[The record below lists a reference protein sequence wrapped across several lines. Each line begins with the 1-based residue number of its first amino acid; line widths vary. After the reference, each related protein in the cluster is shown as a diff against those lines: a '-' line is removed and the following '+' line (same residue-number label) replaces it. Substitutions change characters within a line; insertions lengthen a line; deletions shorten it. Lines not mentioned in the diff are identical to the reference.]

1 MIISMIY
8 MDNAATTP
16 VHPKV
21 LEAMMPYFNVRYAN
35 PSGNYEFA
43 RKIRKD
49 VENARSIIAGTL
61 GARPEEIY
69 FTSGGTEGDNWAVKA
84 AAFDRGH
91 GHIISTNVEHKAM
104 LNTLEWI
111 ESQGFEKDLAEADGS
126 GIVAPDKIRR
136 LIKNDTFM
144 VSVMAANNEI
154 GTIMPLKD
162 IARSNNLRKR
172 GIIFHTDAV
181 QAYGHIYLNV
191 NDLGVDMLSASA
203 HKFRGPKGAGF
214 IYIRRDTIETSLIH
228 GGSQEMGM
236 RAGTENVASIIGMAK
251 AAQICMETINERRM
265 KETQLRNYM
274 IDRILRTF
282 KGTVLNGT
290 LDNRLPNNI
299 NIYFPGINGYSLV
312 SALDRFG
319 VCASAGSACSSASSK
334 PSHVLKA
341 IGLTD
346 QQARNCVRFTLCEDT
361 TAQDVDYL
369 IETLYKII
377 KV

>member
-1 MIISMIY
+1 MIY

-84 AAFDRGH
+84 AAFDREH

-126 GIVAPDKIRR
+126 GIVAPEKIRR

-282 KGTVLNGT
+282 KGAVLNGT

-346 QQARNCVRFTLCEDT
+346 QQARSCVRFTLCEDT

>member
-1 MIISMIY
+1 MIY

-126 GIVAPDKIRR
+126 GIVAPDKIKR

-290 LDNRLPNNI
+290 LDIRLPNNI

-346 QQARNCVRFTLCEDT
+346 QQARSCVRFTLCEDT
-361 TAQDVDYL
+361 TAQDVDYV

-377 KV
+377 KG

>member
-1 MIISMIY
+1 MIY

-84 AAFDRGH
+84 AAFDSGH

-346 QQARNCVRFTLCEDT
+346 QQARSCVRFTLCEDT

>member
-1 MIISMIY
+1 MIY

-282 KGTVLNGT
+282 KGTVLNGA

>member
-1 MIISMIY
+1 MIY

-290 LDNRLPNNI
+290 LDIRLPNNI

>member
-1 MIISMIY
+1 MIY

-111 ESQGFEKDLAEADGS
+111 ESQGFEKDLAEADES

-282 KGTVLNGT
+282 KGAVLNGT

-299 NIYFPGINGYSLV
+299 NIFFPGINGYSLV